1 MFIGLDMCNLCNKI
15 LSPKSFFSKK
25 NCIADSMAEG
35 QAKKGNRDKKRE
47 EKGKEKEDVS
57 TTCGEMTE

>member
-1 MFIGLDMCNLCNKI
+1 MQQNLKSKI
-15 LSPKSFFSKK
+15 FFFQKKLHCRQYGRRTSKERK
-25 NCIADSMAEG
+25 
-35 QAKKGNRDKKRE
+35 QRDKKRE